1 MTELLLSFGLLQLK
15 IISNTKSITHPLSP
29 FFSVCAEDFKVP
41 VTLMFIIS
49 LVIRIKS
56 RGFQQPV
63 KNYTPIE
70 LAKMG
75 ANAVKK
81 TANSGKKKT
90 KSS

>member
-1 MTELLLSFGLLQLK
+1 
-15 IISNTKSITHPLSP
+15 
-29 FFSVCAEDFKVP
+29 
-41 VTLMFIIS
+41 MFIIS